1 MKKFNHKDL
10 VAASLLVALALTLP
24 QQLMGRAHERGA
36 KGPVDL
42 AIASDIRTV
51 EDKARDRNRKPK
63 QTLEFFGFEPGMRV
77 VEILPGGGWYTK
89 IIVPAL
95 GDEGQYY
102 AAGGLGKALGFG
114 GILTAVQEL
123 EGFEDIE
130 IIDLSPKL
138 STTERFGY
146 LDMQAVDFGVQDID
160 LVLTFRNLHNLTSS
174 GRMALYRATHAAL
187 KDGGKFGVVDHTRR
201 HMAEMTNESWRRL
214 DPVLVIKEISAAG
227 FRFIDFADL
236 HYKPDDEL
244 RYEVGR
250 QSVTGNTD
258 RFTLLFEK

>member
-1 MKKFNHKDL
+1 MKKSNQTEI
-10 VAASLLVALALTLP
+10 VTALLLLLALILP
-24 QQLMGRAHERGA
+24 QQLIARAHERGA
-36 KGPVDL
+36 KGPIDL
-42 AIASDIRTV
+42 AIASDIRTAD
-51 EDKARDRNRKPK
+51 EKARDRNRKPK

-95 GDEGQYY
+95 GDDGQYY

-114 GILTAVQEL
+114 GILSQVKKL

-138 STTERFGY
+138 SKTERFGY
-146 LDMQAVDFGVQDID
+146 LDMQAVDFGIKDID
-160 LVLTFRNLHNLTSS
+160 LVLTFRNLHNLTST
-174 GRMALYRATHAAL
+174 GRMALYKATYAAL
-187 KDGGKFGVVDHTRR
+187 KDGGKFGVIDHTRR

-214 DPVLVIKEISAAG
+214 DPVLVIKEITAAG
-227 FRFIDFADL
+227 FKFVDFADL

-250 QSVTGNTD
+250 KSVTGNTD
-258 RFTLLFEK
+258 RFTLFFEK